1 MKTASQEQI
10 SSALQHLQ
18 AHVLIDKSL
27 NQREINNIL
36 KKQYRI
42 LSFQYHPDRNPKTEK
57 KFLKINES
65 YQFLEK
71 ILTKNFDF
79 FHSCLSE
86 EVSLDQKIYHL
97 YKTACQNYS
106 SALEN
111 YFSQVKMVDLQNNSA
126 AYQELSKALQA
137 NKEQFASVIKQQPA
151 GLWTADAIDKINKI
165 NIWLGS

>member
-1 MKTASQEQI
+1 MKTLSQEKV
-10 SSALQHLQ
+10 SSSLQHLQ

-27 NQREINNIL
+27 SQMEVNNIL
-36 KKQYRI
+36 KRQYRI

-57 KFLKINES
+57 TFLQINES

-71 ILTKNFDF
+71 LLKKNFNF
-79 FHSCLSE
+79 FHSCLNE
-86 EVSLDQKIYHL
+86 EISLDQKIYHL

-106 SALEN
+106 SALED
-111 YFSQVKMVDLQNNSA
+111 YFSKVKMIDLQNNSA

-137 NKEQFASVIKQQPA
+137 NKEQFASVLKQQPA